1 MNPNRPKRVIRVRE
15 QKHVLPK
22 ILPPMERPQTPR
34 LDVRSASGA
43 RPSNLQN
50 LSISRFA
57 DLPELG
63 VSAFEQVTEI
73 LNSAKSVADLVEGV
87 KSFADISVSLAHT
100 GQFAGCDLTAYHKL
114 YPHLQSLVDSA
125 PGDVLH
131 VLVLGLENCVKAI
144 QASHTVKTKPVSPPS
159 VKAISRMQKLAPLK
173 EPGDAPASP
182 PSPERHETIREAKHN
197 PIEHFYQFMAKI
209 LYKMSS
215 NKENDKYFDD
225 NEMVMLMIELTKRA
239 HKIDTRTYSVAAL
252 KNEAH
257 SQSFRQRVVAASTF
271 SEIFD
276 VLNSETKKPQLLIQ
290 CTGLLRNLILD
301 AENVDALVGNR
312 VHVLLFRCLKRF
324 PESPELVF
332 NCFRILTK
340 ISERDE
346 VRSSILQLFGVENV
360 LGQFID
366 LMVRHQSNHPV
377 VLRIAYVFADFAAYE
392 QSLLQ
397 VAGNCSN
404 LSQIP
409 VLLED
414 PEFQKDREVAAMV
427 VQVIANM
434 SVDSKCASLL
444 SACPVVATMYTS
456 CTFDEKDRLGLN
468 LLCCASNFTCH
479 NHKWSPPELITA
491 IPKAIVS
498 KYIPS
503 ILESLRTLCNL
514 ALSPNPLLIS
524 SKTPELLAILL
535 KHVNDDVVLYSLQ
548 TLANLVSQAE
558 MKQRFRAAGCLDTIL
573 ELLDSDEIDVMEL
586 EAIAAV
592 IMNFGTLEADEAR
605 AFSQAIEQY
614 ETNDSDDIINTF
626 KAYLKKQLL
635 VDS

>member
-15 QKHVLPK
+15 QKQVLPK

-43 RPSNLQN
+43 RPSNLHN

-73 LNSAKSVADLVEGV
+73 LNSAKSGDDVVNGV
-87 KSFADISVSLAHT
+87 KLFADISRSLAHT
-100 GQFAGCDLTAYHKL
+100 GQFAGCDLSAYHKL
-114 YPHLQSLVDSA
+114 YPHLQSLVDTA
-125 PGDVLH
+125 PGAVLH
-131 VLVLGLENCVKAI
+131 VLVQGLENCVRAI
-144 QASHTVKTKPVSPPS
+144 QASHTVKTKPVSPQS
-159 VKAISRMQKLAPLK
+159 VKSISRMQKLAPLR

-182 PSPERHETIREAKHN
+182 PSPETVKTQEAKDE
-197 PIEHFYQFMAKI
+197 PTEHFYQFMAKI

-215 NKENDKYFDD
+215 HKENDEYFDEK
-225 NEMVMLMIELTKRA
+225 EMVTRMIELTKRG
-239 HKIDTRTYSVAAL
+239 HKIDTRTYAVAAL
-252 KNEAH
+252 KNEAP
-257 SQSFRQRVVAASTF
+257 SQSFRQKVVAASTF
-271 SEIFD
+271 GEIFD

-301 AENVDALVGNR
+301 VENVDALVGNHA
-312 VHVLLFRCLKRF
+312 HVLLFRCLKSF

-346 VRSSILQLFGVENV
+346 VRSSILQLVGVDNV
-360 LGQFID
+360 LEQFID

-377 VLRIAYVFADFAAYE
+377 VLRIAYVLADFAAYE
-392 QSLLQ
+392 QSLLH
-397 VAGNCSN
+397 VAGKCPN
-404 LSQIP
+404 LAQIP
-409 VLLED
+409 SLLE
-414 PEFQKDREVAAMV
+414 EFQKDREVAAMV

-444 SACPVVATMYTS
+444 SACPVIPKLYIS

-479 NHKWSPPELITA
+479 NNKWSPPELITA

-548 TLANLVSQAE
+548 TLANLVSQPE
-558 MKQRFRAAGCLDTIL
+558 MKQRFRAAGCIGTIL
-573 ELLDSDEIDVMEL
+573 ELLDSEEIDVMEL

-592 IMNFGTLEADEAR
+592 IMNFGALEADEAQS
-605 AFSQAIEQY
+605 FSQAIEQY
-614 ETNDSDDIINTF
+614 EINDSDDIIKTF
-626 KAYLKKQLL
+626 KHYLKKQLL